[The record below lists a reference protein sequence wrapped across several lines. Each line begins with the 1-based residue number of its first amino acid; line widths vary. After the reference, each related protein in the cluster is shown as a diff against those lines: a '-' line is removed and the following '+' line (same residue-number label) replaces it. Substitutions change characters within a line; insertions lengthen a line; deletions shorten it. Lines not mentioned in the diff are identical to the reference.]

1 MIQIK
6 LSPTNLDF
14 ANQYQSLLDAYQE
27 ETQIFTT
34 NLQNNTT
41 DESLP
46 KVAYR
51 GGVYCDDQLELLFLN
66 ANPHNL
72 VLFSEHH
79 HAGAIKVLVQDL
91 IHNQIEIKGILA
103 HKDVCDV
110 FIAEYKNILPAEFI
124 LNTAMDIMRLDHL
137 VKPNLIGTLVCADV
151 EETDFIL
158 HCMYDFNV
166 ECLHEA
172 ISYSNLLTRYQERI
186 INHKFY
192 IYYNENH
199 IKTSI
204 VMLSRDL
211 KDGKAIT
218 AVYTLPEFRGK
229 GYATSM
235 MYYACEIVFS
245 QGYRYATLFVDQN
258 NPISNRVY
266 QKIGFYILTNA
277 YDYRLK

>member
-1 MIQIK
+1 MITIR
-6 LSPTNLDF
+6 LSPTNRDF
-14 ANQYQSLLDAYQE
+14 ADRYQIILDTYQE

-34 NLQNNTT
+34 NLQNNIT
-41 DESLP
+41 DDLLP

-51 GGVYCDDQLELLFLN
+51 GGVYCDGKLELLFLN

-79 HAGAIKVLVQDL
+79 HADAIKVLVADL
-91 IHNQIEIKGILA
+91 ISNQIEIKGILS
-103 HKDVCDV
+103 HKEVCDI
-110 FIAEYKNILPAEFI
+110 FIIEYQKRIPTNFI
-124 LNTAMDIMRLDHL
+124 LHTAMDIMRLDQLIKPQLQGRL
-137 VKPNLIGTLVCADV
+137 VNVNV
-151 EETDFIL
+151 EETEFIINCL
-158 HCMYDFNV
+158 YNFNL
-166 ECLHEA
+166 ECLHET
-172 ISYSNLLTRYQERI
+172 STQEELLERYKERI
-186 INHKFY
+186 LNHKFY
-192 IYYNENH
+192 IYYNEDH

-218 AVYTLPEFRGK
+218 AVYTLPEYRGK

-235 MYYACEIVFS
+235 MYYACEMIFN
-245 QGYRYATLFVDQN
+245 QGYHYATLFVDQK

-266 QKIGFYILTNA
+266 QKIGFYVLTNA